1 MQHVAID
8 LHDEYSQICVMS
20 QEREILLEAKVA
32 TSRGALIDFFRHR
45 PRSRV
50 IFEAGPHALWV
61 TELLS
66 EVGHE
71 PMACHP
77 RRVRLIAESRNKNDR
92 VDAELLARLSL
103 SDLEL
108 IKPIHQR
115 SRTTLDQR
123 CVLRARAALVETQKQ
138 LRTMLRGIVKPF
150 GVRLPPGK
158 RRAVAAAAKADLP
171 PDATLGVESIVT
183 TLGAI
188 AEQIRVLDGRIE
200 QIADAHPAAA
210 RVQTIPGIGPVVS
223 TAYIHAI
230 EDPARFAATEVA
242 PFLGLSPSNRSSAGK
257 KLNPK
262 ERGRPGDPYVRSL
275 LVQSAWT
282 LLNSRSESD
291 IARWGRTLVERV
303 GPKKAA
309 IAVARKLATLMHH
322 LWLHDEDFC
331 AHPVTLSRTATA

>member
-8 LHDEYSQICVMS
+8 LHDQYSQICVMN
-20 QEREILLEAKVA
+20 QEREVLTEAKVA
-32 TSRGALIDFFRHR
+32 TTRLGLTDFFRHR
-45 PRSRV
+45 PASRV

-61 TELLS
+61 SELLTQF
-66 EVGHE
+66 GHE
-71 PMACHP
+71 TVTCHP

-115 SRTTLDQR
+115 SRTTLEQR
-123 CVLRARAALVETQKQ
+123 CVLRARGALVETQKE
-138 LRTMLRGIVKPF
+138 LRSMLRGIVKPF
-150 GVRLPPGK
+150 GVALPAGK
-158 RRAVAAAAKADLP
+158 KRAIAAAAEADLP
-171 PDATLGVESIVT
+171 AQAALGVSSILATLA
-183 TLGAI
+183 TL
-188 AEQIRVLDGRIE
+188 AEQIRQLDTAVE
-200 QIADAHPAAA
+200 QIAAAHPAGD
-210 RVQTIPGIGPVVS
+210 RLQTIPGVGPVVAA
-223 TAYIHAI
+223 AYIHAI
-230 EDPARFAATEVA
+230 EDPHRFASTDVA

-275 LVQSAWT
+275 LIQSAWT

-291 IARWGRTLVERV
+291 IAQWGRHLIDRI

-309 IAVARKLATLMHH
+309 MAVARKLATLMHH
-322 LWLHDEDFC
+322 LWLHEQDFR
-331 AHPVTLSRTATA
+331 AHPTTSGQTVTA

>member
-8 LHDEYSQICVMS
+8 LHNQYSQICVMN
-20 QEREILLEAKVA
+20 QEREVLAEAKVA
-32 TSRGALIDFFRHR
+32 TTRGGLADFFRHR
-45 PRSRV
+45 PPSRV
-50 IFEAGPHALWV
+50 VFEAGPHALWV
-61 TELLS
+61 SELLRQL
-66 EVGHE
+66 GHE
-71 PMACHP
+71 AVICHP

-115 SRTTLDQR
+115 SRTTLEQR

-150 GVRLPPGK
+150 GVTLPAGK
-158 RRAVAAAAKADLP
+158 RRAVAAAAETDLP
-171 PDATLGVESIVT
+171 AHAALGVRSIVT
-183 TLGAI
+183 TLATV
-188 AEQIRVLDGRIE
+188 AEQIHLLDTQVE
-200 QIADAHPAAA
+200 QIAAAHPAGA
-210 RVQTIPGIGPVVS
+210 RLQTIPGVGPVVS
-223 TAYIHAI
+223 AAFIHAI
-230 EDPARFAATEVA
+230 EDPHRFAATEVA
-242 PFLGLSPSNRSSAGK
+242 PFLGLTPSNRSSAGK

-291 IARWGRTLVERV
+291 IARWGRNLLDRI

-322 LWLHDEDFC
+322 LWLHEQNFC
-331 AHPVTLSRTATA
+331 AHPANSRQIITA